1 MPTCDINIKLLIQSI
16 EWTYR
21 SDRKKRSGGIGAS
34 GGQVVGLR
42 GGLSQRQFLILNCT
56 CLQLTDD
63 TRAEIPVVADDLDE
77 LSVALLASAVCIDE
91 DGQGLSNTNGVRELD
106 KGTTGKAS
114 SDQRLGDPS
123 SGVSGRT
130 INLGEV
136 LS

>member
-56 CLQLTDD
+56 CMQLTDD

-77 LSVALLASAVCIDE
+77 LSVALLASAVRIDE
-91 DGQGLSNTNGVRELD
+91 DGQGLSNTNGV
-106 KGTTGKAS
+106 
-114 SDQRLGDPS
+114 
-123 SGVSGRT
+123 
-130 INLGEV
+130 
-136 LS
+136 

>member
-77 LSVALLASAVCIDE
+77 LSVALLASAVRIDE

-106 KGTTGKAS
+106 KGTTGKTS

-123 SGVSGRT
+123 SGVGGRT